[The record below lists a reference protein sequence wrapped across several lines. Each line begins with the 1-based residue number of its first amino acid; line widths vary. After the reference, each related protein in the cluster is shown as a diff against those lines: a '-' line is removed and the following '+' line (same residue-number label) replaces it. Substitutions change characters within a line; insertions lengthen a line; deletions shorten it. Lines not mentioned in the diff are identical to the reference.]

1 MQADLT
7 SRKLENDM
15 PEKPTVVLTTIQSPR
30 SGIETWTGITDL
42 PIIIVGD
49 RKTPHD
55 WAHPNCEFLSF
66 DSTHVADFALPEML
80 PENHYARKNI
90 GYLDAIRKGA
100 KSILDTDDDNFPHP
114 RLWNEILGGADGI
127 AYQSPN
133 EISPV
138 YRNVYSYFSQPEIPF
153 WPRGFP
159 LSELLSPTSALE
171 PGALQIQ
178 TNEDQVA
185 VWQGLVDQDP
195 DIDAIHRLLYAKSP
209 AFENKPKLI
218 LGRNNL
224 CPFNSQN
231 TLWKLP
237 IAFPLLYLPST
248 VSFRFTDIL
257 RGYVAQIILHAHD
270 LHLGFT
276 RATATQ
282 ERNQHDIMKD
292 FASETSMYL
301 QTTEIVE
308 SLSSKVRSSCSISEN
323 LMISYEELAKME
335 VTREDEMKMVESW
348 LSDLRSLV

>member
-1 MQADLT
+1 MQTDLT
-7 SRKLENDM
+7 SPKLENGM
-15 PEKPTVVLTTIQSPR
+15 PERPTVVLTTIQSPR
-30 SGIETWTGITDL
+30 SGIEKWTGVTDL

-49 RKTPHD
+49 RKTPNN
-55 WAHPNCEFLSF
+55 WEHPNCEFLSF
-66 DSTHVADFALPEML
+66 DSKHVADFALPEML

-100 KSILDTDDDNFPHP
+100 IAILDTDDDNFPHP
-114 RLWNEILGGADGI
+114 RLWNEILERTDGM
-127 AYQSPN
+127 AYQSPS
-133 EISPV
+133 ETSPV
-138 YRNVYSYFSQPEIPF
+138 YRNVYTYFSQSEIPF

-159 LSELLSPTSALE
+159 LSELLSPTSAL
-171 PGALQIQ
+171 GLDSLQAQ

-185 VWQGLVDQDP
+185 VWQGMVDQDP
-195 DIDAIHRLLYAKSP
+195 DIDAIHRLLYAECPS
-209 AFENKPKLI
+209 FENKPKLI

-323 LMISYEELAKME
+323 LLISYEELTKME
-335 VTREDEMKMVESW
+335 VTQGDEMKMVESW

>member
-1 MQADLT
+1 MQTDLT
-7 SRKLENDM
+7 SRKLENEM
-15 PEKPTVVLTTIQSPR
+15 PVKPTVVLTTIQSPR
-30 SGIETWTGITDL
+30 SGIEKWKGVTDH

-49 RKTPHD
+49 RKTPNN
-55 WAHPNCEFLSF
+55 WGHPICEFLSF
-66 DSTHVADFALPEML
+66 DSKHVADFALPEIL

-114 RLWNEILGGADGI
+114 RLWNEILEGTDGI
-127 AYQSPN
+127 AYQSLN
-133 EISPV
+133 ETSPV
-138 YRNVYSYFSQPEIPF
+138 YRNVYSYFSQSEIPF

-159 LSELLSPTSALE
+159 LTELLSPTSALE
-171 PGALQIQ
+171 LDSLKAQS
-178 TNEDQVA
+178 NEDRVA
-185 VWQGLVDQDP
+185 VWQGMVDRDP
-195 DIDAIHRLLYAKSP
+195 DIDAIHRLLYAECPS
-209 AFENKPKLI
+209 FENKPKLI

-292 FASETSMYL
+292 FASEISMYL

-323 LMISYEELAKME
+323 LMISYEELTKME
-335 VTREDEMKMVESW
+335 VTRKDEMKMVESW
-348 LSDLRSLV
+348 LSDLQGLV